1 MQFFLGAICGV
12 LLTVLATFVADTL
25 TTANE
30 QAGAP
35 QTIVNWDLAGERVA
49 ASLDSIREKVHEL
62 TR

>member
-12 LLTVLATFVADTL
+12 LLTVLATFIADTL

-35 QTIVNWDLAGERVA
+35 QTIVNCPRGGLCAVLRIEPV
-49 ASLDSIREKVHEL
+49 
-62 TR
+62 

>member
-1 MQFFLGAICGV
+1 V
-12 LLTVLATFVADTL
+12 LLTVLATFIADTL